1 MTTLKL
7 KEGRLMTTI
16 NIKDVG
22 IFGVEESV
30 IDSLN
35 NLKKGDTY
43 DFNGL
48 ILESLS
54 ESDQRYIRVRA
65 DNNTSWSIVSESK
78 DK

>member
-1 MTTLKL
+1 
-7 KEGRLMTTI
+7 MTTI